1 MLVVGG
7 WRGPNR
13 NMENLRI
20 LLEARRRREWAL
32 LLAMDTPW
40 LGTARQRLA
49 LPFLRTAV
57 QSCDAVVVPGE
68 RAFQYARRLGFAER
82 AIFQPLYG
90 VGSANLQRA
99 AEKRKALGFP
109 RRFIFIGRLVEEK
122 GIRTLVA
129 AYAMYRRRSPAPWPL
144 RVCGTG
150 PLEVLLGEQEGVEV
164 VGFVEPAKLPLQ
176 LAEAAVFV
184 IPSVFD
190 PWPLALVEAC
200 ASGLAVIASRA
211 CGVVVE
217 CVRDDWNGFVVPTGD
232 SAALCEAMLRAE
244 ASYPRLPEMGERSIR
259 LAEPYSANNWARRW
273 DTFLRRICEM
283 RRGEGKASR

>member
-1 MLVVGG
+1 M
-7 WRGPNR
+7 
-13 NMENLRI
+13 
-20 LLEARRRREWAL
+20 
-32 LLAMDTPW
+32 
-40 LGTARQRLA
+40 
-49 LPFLRTAV
+49 

-164 VGFVEPAKLPLQ
+164 VGFCDPEVVPAM
-176 LAEAAVFV
+176 LADA
-184 IPSVFD
+184 SVFIFPSLYE
-190 PWPLALVEAC
+190 PWGVALVEAC
-200 ASGLAVIASRA
+200 ASGLPVIASRA
-211 CGVVVE
+211 CGLTVE
-217 CVRDDWNGFVVPTGD
+217 CVREGWNGFVVATGD
-232 SAALCEAMLRAE
+232 EVALCEAMLHVE
-244 ASYPRLPEMGERSIR
+244 GCHPSLPEMGERSIH
-259 LAEPYSANNWARRW
+259 LAQPYAAENWARRW
-273 DTFLRRICEM
+273 EALLRRVREL
-283 RRGEGKASR
+283 RREATIARP